1 MVLTDCD
8 ILVVGGGINGCG
20 IARDAAGR
28 GYSVILAEKSDL
40 AGGASSASTKLV
52 DGGVRHLEQR
62 EIRLLREALT
72 EREILWRMAPHIV
85 RPLRFVLP
93 HSGRRRPA
101 WRMRLGL
108 FVYDHMGTRKLL
120 PPTRRINLRK
130 DEAGWPL
137 KPTFTRAF
145 EYSDAWAEDSR
156 LVVLNAVDAYNR
168 GARILTRTAVTQIE
182 RRDGVFHVQ
191 LRDVRTGALS
201 WKVARL
207 VVNAA
212 GPWVDRL
219 RRAMNKGAAVARAR
233 LLQGSHIVV
242 PKLFGHDRSYIL
254 RHTDNSL
261 VFAVPFE
268 RDFTLIGAT
277 DRQLCSDPDH
287 VSISTEEIAFLC
299 EAATAYF
306 RQPVLPSDVVWSY
319 TGVRSLYG
327 KNVSDTQKAPH
338 DYVLEAEEGADGDVA
353 IHVYGGKI
361 TTYRRL
367 AEAVMRLVEKALDK
381 RGPAWTADSRL
392 PGGDLQIGGLDDLL
406 ARLRKSAPDV
416 PVATLERL
424 MMNYGTFAL
433 AILRDG
439 SLGSMIGADL
449 GENELR
455 HLVEMEWAMTPED
468 VLWRRTKLGLRFS
481 AVETRKLAGRIG
493 EMTGNE
499 AVLEQ

>member
-1 MVLTDCD
+1 M
-8 ILVVGGGINGCG
+8 
-20 IARDAAGR
+20 
-28 GYSVILAEKSDL
+28 
-40 AGGASSASTKLV
+40 
-52 DGGVRHLEQR
+52 
-62 EIRLLREALT
+62 
-72 EREILWRMAPHIV
+72 
-85 RPLRFVLP
+85 
-93 HSGRRRPA
+93 
-101 WRMRLGL
+101 
-108 FVYDHMGTRKLL
+108 
-120 PPTRRINLRK
+120 
-130 DEAGWPL
+130 
-137 KPTFTRAF
+137 
-145 EYSDAWAEDSR
+145 
-156 LVVLNAVDAYNR
+156 
-168 GARILTRTAVTQIE
+168 
-182 RRDGVFHVQ
+182 
-191 LRDVRTGALS
+191 
-201 WKVARL
+201 
-207 VVNAA
+207 
-212 GPWVDRL
+212 
-219 RRAMNKGAAVARAR
+219 
-233 LLQGSHIVV
+233 
-242 PKLFGHDRSYIL
+242 
-254 RHTDNSL
+254 
-261 VFAVPFE
+261 
-268 RDFTLIGAT
+268 
-277 DRQLCSDPDH
+277 
-287 VSISTEEIAFLC
+287 
-299 EAATAYF
+299 
-306 RQPVLPSDVVWSY
+306 
-319 TGVRSLYG
+319 
-327 KNVSDTQKAPH
+327 
-338 DYVLEAEEGADGDVA
+338 A